1 MKTMTTEIERLWSV
15 FHSLLKPEKQIGV
28 HRRDS
33 WELSYVIKG
42 RGERIVGGVTSNFE
56 EGDMVLVVPN
66 MDHGWLFNPTFTDE
80 DGNIECI
87 TVMWTTEL
95 MIQLAAIF
103 PEWKD
108 VVEKFQH
115 HKQSVLFNPGVN
127 EDLLSALYALDR
139 EDGSYTCTR
148 LMDLIMKTADSL
160 HNGNEEIGA
169 LKLSQLE
176 QRLQEINIYTSC
188 NYARQISIDEI
199 ASHVGMHRSAFCTFF
214 KKQTGKTYV
223 SFLNEYR
230 LKVAYHLITHTD
242 SNISTVCWQCG
253 FNDLAY
259 FDKLF
264 KKAFDISPTEI
275 KRLKTNVDGRNY
287 ISKFGKSNY

>member
-1 MKTMTTEIERLWSV
+1 MNTLTTEIERSWSV
-15 FHSLLKPEKQIGV
+15 YHSVLKPDKQIGV
-28 HRRDS
+28 HHRDS

-42 RGERIVGGVTSNFE
+42 RGGRIIGGVTSNFE
-56 EGDMVLVVPN
+56 EGDLVLVVPN
-66 MDHGWLFNPTFTDE
+66 MDHGWFFNPSFTNE

-108 VVEKFQH
+108 VVEMFQ
-115 HKQSVLFNPGVN
+115 KQEMSVLFNHKENKELVY
-127 EDLLSALYALDR
+127 ALYALAR
-139 EDGSYTCTR
+139 EDGNYASSR

-160 HNGNEEIGA
+160 HNDYEEIGT
-169 LKLSQLE
+169 LSLSLLE
-176 QRLQEINIYTSC
+176 KRLQEINIYTCC

-199 ASHVGMHRSAFCTFF
+199 ASHVGMNRSAFCTFF

-230 LKVAYHLITHTD
+230 LKVAHHLLSNTD

-264 KKAFDISPTEI
+264 KKTFNISPSEL
-275 KRLKTNVDGRNY
+275 KRLKN
-287 ISKFGKSNY
+287 

>member
-1 MKTMTTEIERLWSV
+1 MNTLTTEIERSWSV
-15 FHSLLKPEKQIGV
+15 YHSVLKPDKQIGV
-28 HRRDS
+28 HHRDS

-42 RGERIVGGVTSNFE
+42 RGGRIIGGVTSNFE
-56 EGDMVLVVPN
+56 EGDLVLVVPN
-66 MDHGWLFNPTFTDE
+66 MDHGWFFNPSFTNE

-108 VVEKFQH
+108 VVEMFQ
-115 HKQSVLFNPGVN
+115 KQEMSVLFNHKENKELVN
-127 EDLLSALYALDR
+127 ALYALAR
-139 EDGSYTCTR
+139 EDGNYASSR

-160 HNGNEEIGA
+160 HNDYEEIGT
-169 LKLSQLE
+169 LSLSQLE
-176 QRLQEINIYTSC
+176 RRLQEINIYTCC

-199 ASHVGMHRSAFCTFF
+199 ASHVGMNRSAFCTFF

-230 LKVAYHLITHTD
+230 LKVAHHLLSNTD
-242 SNISTVCWQCG
+242 NNISTVCWQCG

-264 KKAFDISPTEI
+264 KKTFNISPSEL
-275 KRLKTNVDGRNY
+275 KRLKN
-287 ISKFGKSNY
+287 

>member
-1 MKTMTTEIERLWSV
+1 MNTLTEIERSWSV
-15 FHSLLKPEKQIGV
+15 FHSRLKPDKQIGV
-28 HRRDS
+28 HHRDS

-42 RGERIVGGVTSNFE
+42 RGERIIGGVTSNFE

-66 MDHGWLFNPTFTDE
+66 MDHGWFFNPSFTDE

-103 PEWKD
+103 PEWKG
-108 VVEKFQH
+108 VVEKFQNQ
-115 HKQSVLFNPGVN
+115 KQSVLFSPVAN
-127 EDLLSALYALDR
+127 EDLLAALYALSR
-139 EDGSYTCTR
+139 EEGSYTSSR
-148 LMDLIMKTADSL
+148 LMELIIKTADSL
-160 HNGNEEIGA
+160 HNGYGEIGT
-169 LKLSQLE
+169 LKLNQLE
-176 QRLQEINIYTSC
+176 KRLQEINVYTCC
-188 NYARQISIDEI
+188 NYAHQINIDEI
-199 ASHVGMHRSAFCTFF
+199 ARHVGMNRSAFCTFF

-230 LKVAYHLITHTD
+230 LKVAYNMLTNTD
-242 SNISTVCWQCG
+242 SNISTICWQCG

-275 KRLKTNVDGRNY
+275 KRAHRTDPR
-287 ISKFGKSNY
+287 ID